1 MELALMVGLMTK
13 HVIADYFL
21 QYGWMIK
28 DKGTYGA
35 KGGLAHAGVHGVQTF
50 AVLALFN
57 TPLFFSLVLGA
68 LDAVIHYH
76 IDYIK
81 SNVWKSRGYTSQ
93 DQMFWVTHGVDQ
105 FAHFLTYVG
114 IILCLTL

>member
-1 MELALMVGLMTK
+1 MILSLMTLFIVK
-13 HVIADYFL
+13 HTIADYFM

-35 KGGLAHAGVHGVQTF
+35 KGGIAHAGFHGFLTF
-50 AVLALFN
+50 
-57 TPLFFSLVLGA
+57 LVLLTAPATLLFIVG
-68 LDAVIHYH
+68 LAVADSIIHYH
-76 IDYIK
+76 VDYVK

-105 FAHFLTYVG
+105 LLHLLTYIG
-114 IILCLTL
+114 IIYFLCV